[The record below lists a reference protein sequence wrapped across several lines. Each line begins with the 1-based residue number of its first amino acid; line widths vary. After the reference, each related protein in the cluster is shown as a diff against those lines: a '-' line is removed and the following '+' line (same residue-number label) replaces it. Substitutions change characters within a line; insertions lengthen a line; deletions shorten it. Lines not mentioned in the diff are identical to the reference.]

1 MLNPMLASGC
11 PDGNLLSAM
20 RTVHFATAIGQRNIM
35 SQFTIGDPW
44 QCRNAFAKLSEK
56 EPALGL
62 IVADCA
68 QVARHDEKALGFK
81 TDLQTP
87 APEQA
92 ANEQAGPDQQD

>member
-1 MLNPMLASGC
+1 
-11 PDGNLLSAM
+11 
-20 RTVHFATAIGQRNIM
+20 M

-92 ANEQAGPDQQD
+92 ANEQDLERLLQLVREINRLLIKRLLQENELRTRAES